1 MPHRYIG
8 RAKGRSV
15 RKTVSALSEGKT
27 AALAKNFYLFEITVF
42 LFKNKK
48 KVRRVKKIAPKPLH
62 VSRGSGINFLR
73 VEIRNRFVKNCTDK
87 RAKERKVFTMKKL
100 ATLLLAAGLVFGAAT
115 GASAIDFKAK
125 GQWIM
130 SFDYGQGGN
139 FVERGRSN
147 NGVKGNK
154 TSGYSNK
161 EDEFEARQRVRL
173 QLDAV
178 ASESL
183 SGTVYFEIGDQIWGK
198 DSTGGALGSD
208 GKVVELKRAYID
220 WIVPNTD
227 LKVRM
232 GLQGIS
238 LPAFT
243 TQASQILDDDMAGIV
258 LSNKFNDNVTLT
270 AFWARPY
277 NDNYPGS
284 DGYLDNGKWNSSTPA
299 NYMDNVDLF
308 SLLLPMSFD
317 GVKVTPWAML
327 GFFGPNAFRE
337 GWNGEKY
344 VSGSYGNAYG
354 RFSNGTRPAVWTNK
368 NYKKGYNEDYATGFW
383 AGITG
388 EVTMWDPFRLAWDLN
403 YGGIYN
409 DQEALNRGG
418 FYGSLLG
425 EYKLDWGTPGLYFWY
440 STGDNNNPK
449 DGSERMATL
458 SANGNNQFSNFAGNG
473 NPYIAREGVLGSTL
487 VGTWGVGGRVKDV
500 SFVEGLKHTL
510 RVNYFGGT
518 NSPAMAKYITGKKDV
533 GGTGVNWWQYRN
545 HRPVGDF
552 NQNDGLYLTTMDSAL
567 EFGLTSD
574 YKIHDNLT
582 FSVDAAYIALWLD
595 QSKSVWGGGWI
606 AGTNQTSWLGSNS
619 ITDAWNINAS
629 FVYDF

>member
-1 MPHRYIG
+1 
-8 RAKGRSV
+8 
-15 RKTVSALSEGKT
+15 
-27 AALAKNFYLFEITVF
+27 
-42 LFKNKK
+42 
-48 KVRRVKKIAPKPLH
+48 
-62 VSRGSGINFLR
+62 
-73 VEIRNRFVKNCTDK
+73 
-87 RAKERKVFTMKKL
+87 MKKL

-125 GQWIM
+125 GQWVM

-139 FVERGRSN
+139 FVEKNRQGR
-147 NGVKGNK
+147 K
-154 TSGYSNK
+154 TSGYNNK

-178 ASESL
+178 ASEAL
-183 SGTVYFEIGDQIWGK
+183 SGTVFFEIGDNVWGQNK
-198 DSTGGALGSD
+198 TGGALGAD
-208 GKVVELKRAYID
+208 QKVVELKRAYID

-232 GLQGIS
+232 GIQGIA

-243 TQASQILDDDMAGIV
+243 TQASQVLDDDVAAIV

-277 NDNYPGS
+277 NDNYTG
-284 DGYLDNGKWNSSTPA
+284 GTNQWGEKIPA

-327 GFFGPNAFRE
+327 GFVGPNAFRTP
-337 GWNGEKY
+337 NAD
-344 VSGSYGNAYG
+344 SHYGNAYG
-354 RFSNGTRPAVWTNK
+354 RFSNGTTPAVWSNK
-368 NYKKGYNEDYATGFW
+368 NYQKDYNTEYATGFW

-409 DQEALNRGG
+409 DQEAFNRGG
-418 FYGSLLG
+418 FYGSLLA

-440 STGDNNNPK
+440 STGDDSNIKN
-449 DGSERMATL
+449 GSERMATL

-487 VGTWGVGGRVKDV
+487 IGTWGVGGRIKDM
-500 SFVEGLKHTL
+500 SFLEGLKHTF
-510 RVNYFGGT
+510 RINYFGGT
-518 NSPAMAKYITGKKDV
+518 NSPAMAKYIKGQKYV
-533 GGTGVNWWQYRN
+533 GGYGADWWNYKANQRN
-545 HRPVGDF
+545 VGDF

-567 EFGLTSD
+567 EFGLTTD
-574 YKIHDNLT
+574 YKIYDNLT
-582 FSVDAAYIALWLD
+582 FMLDAAYIALWLD
-595 QSKSVWGGGWI
+595 QSKSVWGGYHPYG
-606 AGTNQTSWLGSNS
+606 QSSWTGANS

>member
-1 MPHRYIG
+1 
-8 RAKGRSV
+8 
-15 RKTVSALSEGKT
+15 
-27 AALAKNFYLFEITVF
+27 
-42 LFKNKK
+42 
-48 KVRRVKKIAPKPLH
+48 
-62 VSRGSGINFLR
+62 
-73 VEIRNRFVKNCTDK
+73 
-87 RAKERKVFTMKKL
+87 
-100 ATLLLAAGLVFGAAT
+100 
-115 GASAIDFKAK
+115 
-125 GQWIM
+125 M

-139 FVERGRSN
+139 FVDKNRQ
-147 NGVKGNK
+147 GNK

-161 EDEFEARQRVRL
+161 EDQFEARQRVRL

-183 SGTVYFEIGDQIWGK
+183 SGTVYFEIGDTIWGK
-198 DSTGGALGSD
+198 AADGGALGAD
-208 GKVVELKRAYID
+208 GRIVELKRAYID
-220 WIVPNTD
+220 WIAPDTD

-232 GLQGIS
+232 GIQGIA
-238 LPAFT
+238 LPAYT
-243 TQASQILDDDMAGIV
+243 TQASQILDDDVAGVV

-277 NDNYPGS
+277 NDNFLGS
-284 DGYLDNGKWNSSTPA
+284 TPEYDSRGYKRSGNSPA

-308 SLLLPMSFD
+308 ALLLPMSFD
-317 GVKVTPWAML
+317 GVKVTPWGML
-327 GFFGPNAFRE
+327 GFIGPNAFRTSDADD
-337 GWNGEKY
+337 Y
-344 VSGSYGNAYG
+344 YGNAYG
-354 RFSNGTRPAVWTNK
+354 RFSNGTTPAVWANK
-368 NYKKGYNEDYATGFW
+368 QYKKDYNDNYATGFW
-383 AGITG
+383 AGLTG

-409 DQEALNRGG
+409 DQEAMNRGG

-425 EYKLDWGTPGLYFWY
+425 EYKLDWGTPGLYVWY
-440 STGDNNNPK
+440 STGDDNNPK

-458 SANGNNQFSNFAGNG
+458 DANGNNQFSYFGGNG

-487 VGTWGVGGRVKDV
+487 VGTWGVGARVKDV
-500 SFVEGLKHTL
+500 SFLEGLKHTF
-510 RVNYFGGT
+510 RINYFEGT
-518 NSPAMAKYITGKKDV
+518 NSPSMAKYITGKKDV
-533 GGTGVNWWQYRN
+533 GGSGTNWWQYRN

-574 YKIHDNLT
+574 YKIYDNLT
-582 FSVDAAYIALWLD
+582 FSLDAAYIALWLD